1 VSFHPQVP
9 EKSGLVGFIEKLFY
23 FFAAPVSVPFAARF
37 ADAMRSSFRLSFGSG
52 VFNLRRM
59 IRRVLLLLSVCSL
72 FAGQTEYLFL
82 VTGDGIR
89 HQEVFGGV
97 DPQLMQEGAK
107 QWSGIENVPA
117 LRDKFWAETPKER
130 REKLMPF
137 FWKTLV
143 KEGVIYG
150 NIELGSR
157 VRCRN
162 KHWFS
167 YPGYAEIL
175 NGQAVPQIVSNDS
188 IFSPRETVLEYL
200 KRELKLKPE
209 EVAAFGS
216 WSVFNY
222 ITMQKDGAIF
232 CNAGFERIDPKMPS
246 TPAMRIWSDV
256 QFQTPSPWETVRFD
270 AVTLNLALEYI
281 SIHQPRVVYL
291 ALGETDDWAHDRRYD
306 RTVQSLA
313 FFDEALQ
320 RLWTMIQSTEPYRG
334 KSTVIVTTD
343 HGRGRTAQDWTSHG
357 DDVPGADETWLA
369 VFGPDVPKAGELR
382 NTPAYSL
389 SNVAS
394 TMLTLVGLPP
404 AKFNPKAGP
413 AIAEVRAKVK

>member
-1 VSFHPQVP
+1 
-9 EKSGLVGFIEKLFY
+9 
-23 FFAAPVSVPFAARF
+23 
-37 ADAMRSSFRLSFGSG
+37 
-52 VFNLRRM
+52 M
-59 IRRVLLLLSVCSL
+59 IRRVLMSLLGAVSLLSLC
-72 FAGQTEYLFL
+72 AGQTEYLFL

-89 HQEVFGGV
+89 HQELFGGV

-107 QWSGIENVPA
+107 KWSGIENLPA
-117 LRDKFWAETPKER
+117 LRDRFWAETPRER

-137 FWKTLV
+137 FWKTLA

-150 NIELGSR
+150 NLELGSK

-175 NGQAVPQIVSNDS
+175 NGQPVPKITSNDS

-209 EVAAFGS
+209 EVATFGS

-222 ITMQKDGAIF
+222 ITMQKDGEFF
-232 CNAGFERIDPKMPS
+232 CNAGFERIDPKLPS
-246 TPAMRIWSDV
+246 TPAMRMWSEV

-281 SIHQPRVVYL
+281 PLHKPRVVNL
-291 ALGETDDWAHDRRYD
+291 ALGETDDWAHGRRYD

-320 RLWTMIQSTEPYRG
+320 KLWTMIQSTEPYRG
-334 KSTVIVTTD
+334 RSTVIVTTD
-343 HGRGRTAQDWTSHG
+343 HGRGRTVEDWTSHG
-357 DDVPGADETWLA
+357 DGVRGADESWLA
-369 VFGPDVPKAGELR
+369 VFGPDVPKMGEMR
-382 NTPAYSL
+382 NTPTYSQ
-389 SNVAS
+389 SNVAA
-394 TMLTLVGLPP
+394 TMLTLVGLSPE
-404 AKFNPKAGP
+404 KFNSRAAPP
-413 AIAEVRAKVK
+413 VAEVHATAQK